1 MLIADAWSCAY
12 LNEHTKDQPEEE
24 LEVNCITT
32 QLPVSEKKLKI
43 AEKKKQLKILKCK
56 CQKGHIMKGWP
67 AEKGSVHKYVQK
79 YWTFKDEISYTSGL
93 LFKAAKLIIPSK

>member
-43 AEKKKQLKILKCK
+43 AEKKT
-56 CQKGHIMKGWP
+56 
-67 AEKGSVHKYVQK
+67 AENPEMQMLERPHH
-79 YWTFKDEISYTSGL
+79 ERM
-93 LFKAAKLIIPSK
+93 AC